1 MSNLDVELT
10 LIGGTTLLIELA
22 GTRFLTDPTFDAPG
36 RYESTGIVLEKQRG
50 PAISA
55 EGWERSMQCCS
66 VTISTSTILIVPVA
80 RFYKSEK
87 HIYYASRCCTSGETC
102 NRIISMGDG

>member
-1 MSNLDVELT
+1 
-10 LIGGTTLLIELA
+10 
-22 GTRFLTDPTFDAPG
+22 
-36 RYESTGIVLEKQRG
+36 
-50 PAISA
+50 
-55 EGWERSMQCCS
+55 
-66 VTISTSTILIVPVA
+66 LIVPVA